1 MPDEIIIER
10 TKEFTE
16 SAKSLSDFI
25 SALPLSV
32 EQNDKLVH
40 GMVEQVKVAERAAF
54 KQGFVTGIEYAVNNW
69 AFILDAENN

>member
-1 MPDEIIIER
+1 MPDKIIIER

-25 SALPLSV
+25 SALPLSA

-40 GMVEQVKVAERAAF
+40 GMVEQVKAAERAAF
-54 KQGFVTGIEYAVNNW
+54 KQALLRESNTP
-69 AFILDAENN
+69 

>member
-25 SALPLSV
+25 SALPLSA

-40 GMVEQVKVAERAAF
+40 GMVEQVELAEKAAF
-54 KQGFVTGIEYAVNNW
+54 MQGFAIGVEYAKKDDDNT
-69 AFILDAENN
+69 ENLFS